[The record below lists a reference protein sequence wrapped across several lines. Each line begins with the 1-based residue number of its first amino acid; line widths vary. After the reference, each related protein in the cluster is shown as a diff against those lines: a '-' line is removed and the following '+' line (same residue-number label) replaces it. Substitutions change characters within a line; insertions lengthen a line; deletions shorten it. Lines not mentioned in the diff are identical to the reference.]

1 MSEAGKTSSD
11 ARNVLTARPGQ
22 VPCERCPLRKLPAFR
37 AFSEEE
43 LAFVS
48 GFKAGELSVSAGHDV
63 LLAGHNNAQVFTLLR
78 GWAFRYILLPDGGR
92 QILNFVLPGDFLGLQ
107 TSVFDVM
114 EHSVAALTDV
124 QLCVFPRSQLWT
136 LYRDQPGLAF
146 DVTWLAAHEESLVD
160 GNLAS
165 VGRRNAMGRI
175 AFLFLHICRRLEG
188 LGQVTE
194 DGCEFPLNQQHIADA
209 TGLSL
214 VHTNKTMRKLVRG
227 KLVEL
232 SGGRL
237 RLLRRDAVEKLA
249 GDDPRE
255 PRPRP
260 FI

>member
-1 MSEAGKTSSD
+1 MSNPEKTPS
-11 ARNVLTARPGQ
+11 AVRNVLAARAAQ
-22 VPCERCPLRKLPAFR
+22 VPCERCPLRRLPAFR
-37 AFSEEE
+37 PFTEEE

-92 QILNFVLPGDFLGLQ
+92 QILNLALPGDFLGLQ
-107 TSVFDVM
+107 TSMFNVM

-124 QLCVFPRSQLWT
+124 QLCVFPRGQLWS

-160 GNLAS
+160 DNLAS
-165 VGRRNAMGRI
+165 VGRRTALGRI
-175 AFLFLHICRRLEG
+175 AFLLLHVFRRLEA
-188 LGQVTE
+188 LSQVQ
-194 DGCEFPLNQQHIADA
+194 DDSCEFPLNQQHIADA

-214 VHTNKTMRKLVRG
+214 VHTNKTLRKLVRG

-232 SGGRL
+232 GGGRL
-237 RLLRRDAVEKLA
+237 RLLRRDAVEQLA

-255 PRPRP
+255 PRARP

>member
-1 MSEAGKTSSD
+1 MSESENTPSRG
-11 ARNVLTARPGQ
+11 PGAVPTRALP
-22 VPCERCPLRKLPAFR
+22 VPCARCPLRRLPAFR
-37 AFSEEE
+37 TFNEPE
-43 LAFVS
+43 LAFVQA
-48 GFKAGELSVSAGHDV
+48 FKAGELTVTAGHDI

-78 GWAFRYILLPDGGR
+78 GWAFRYILMPDGGR

-114 EHSVAALTDV
+114 EHSVEALTDV
-124 QLCVFPRSQLWT
+124 QLCLFPRKELWS

-160 GNLAS
+160 DNLAS
-165 VGRRNAMGRI
+165 VGRRNALGRI
-175 AFLFLHICRRLEG
+175 AFLLLHLFRRLEG
-188 LGQVTE
+188 LAQVAG
-194 DGCEFPLNQQHIADA
+194 DACAFPLTQQHIADA

-214 VHTNKTMRKLVRG
+214 VHTNKTLRKLVRG

-232 SGGRL
+232 GGGRL
-237 RLLRRDAVEKLA
+237 RLLGRDGLERLA
-249 GDDPRE
+249 GDPGRE